1 VLSLRG
7 AERRGNLDFPADCEL
22 RDCFAS
28 LAMTCYVD
36 FLQVAF
42 SITRDTIG
50 TIMKRMIFTTLFCGS
65 LLLLPGMVFPFDGPL
80 QVRNQFPLF
89 LPLAPPFL
97 ESSAVQDSASV
108 SVSHSSVYV
117 TEYSSSWTVNMDF
130 ELTEL
135 AVRLKKR
142 IGDRTEIGLDVPFL
156 RPTEGFLDRP
166 LEVLHD
172 TLGTRDYGRHER
184 PYNEFLYELKRNGQP
199 IIKAE
204 SGTSGVGDMRL
215 TLKREVTAGLPLVSV
230 MGSLELPTGD
240 AKTGYGNGSYDAS
253 LAALVDFD
261 LGKTYRG
268 HGNAGVVFPG
278 ALKAYQTVPMR
289 TYYYAGF
296 GIEAAWWERFS
307 VIVQTMVASSPYPS
321 TGIRQVDWPGILLT
335 FGGRYS
341 YGTGSLEFSLTEDPD
356 TAGAPDFI
364 LNVTGKMN
372 F

>member
-1 VLSLRG
+1 
-7 AERRGNLDFPADCEL
+7 
-22 RDCFAS
+22 
-28 LAMTCYVD
+28 M
-36 FLQVAF
+36 LQP
-42 SITRDTIG
+42 DG
-50 TIMKRMIFTTLFCGS
+50 IMKRTLFAAFFCGS
-65 LLLLPGMVFPFDGPL
+65 FLLLPGTVLSFDGPL

-89 LPLAPPFL
+89 IPLAPPFL
-97 ESSAVQDSASV
+97 ESSSVRNSASV

-117 TEYSSSWTVNMDF
+117 TEYSPSWTVNMDF

-135 AVRLKKR
+135 AVRLKKK
-142 IGDRTEIGLDVPFL
+142 IGDRSEIGIDIPFF

-172 TLGTRDYGRHER
+172 TLGTGDYGRHER
-184 PYNEFLYELKRNGQP
+184 PYNEFLYELERNGQP

-204 SGTSGVGDMRL
+204 SDTSGIGDVRL
-215 TLKREVTAGLPLVSV
+215 TLKREMTAGSPRFSV

-240 AKTGYGNGSYDAS
+240 AKSGFGNGSYDAS
-253 LAALVDFD
+253 LAVLVDIE

-268 HGNAGVVFPG
+268 YGNAGVVFPG
-278 ALKAYQTVPMR
+278 ALKGYQTVPMR

-296 GIEAAWWERFS
+296 GVEAAWWEHFS
-307 VIVQTMVASSPYPS
+307 VIVQTLVASSPYPN
-321 TGIRQVDWPGILLT
+321 TGIRQVDWPGILLV

-341 YGTGSLEFSLTEDPD
+341 FGASSLEFSLAEDPD

-364 LNVTGKMN
+364 VNVTGKIN